1 MPQDARQL
9 ACIGELVAPEPL
21 AVTLFEAKPPAF
33 VVEAYY
39 DAEPAL
45 DVIAD
50 ALAGLAANLGAPS
63 LEAVPDENWVAL
75 SQRALPPVA
84 AGRFFVHGSHDR
96 QRFATRRTAIEI
108 EAGEA
113 FGTGHNATTAL
124 CLEAIDLLARRR
136 RFRRVIDLGCGSGV
150 LAIASARA
158 FPAARMLAVDNDPLA
173 TAVARANARLN
184 RVAARVR
191 VVDAAGFGHAMVRR
205 AQPFDLVLANILPG
219 PLIELAPE
227 HAPGAAAGRHRRA
240 VGPARPSGAR
250 GARDVCRGWLP
261 ARAPRLPR
269 RLDCA
274 GACAAVDPA
283 AGSRIASASA
293 SASGMTGVRRWR
305 RGAALATLAPAY
317 ERQPG
322 STRLA
327 RSIYKDEHELF
338 RKTVKAFIDREIAPH
353 YERWE
358 KEGQVSREVWR
369 KAGEAGLLLT
379 DMPEEYGGGGADFL
393 YSAVMIEEMAK
404 RVFTAPGFRLHSDI
418 VAPYILNYGSEEQ
431 KRTWLPRMAK
441 GEVITAIAMTEPGTG
456 SDLQAIRTTALR
468 KGNELVVNGQK
479 TFITNG
485 GLADL
490 VIVAAKTD
498 TAAGA
503 KGVTLV
509 LVETDRPGFKRG
521 RNLKKIGQNAQD
533 TAELFFEDVRVPPS
547 NILGEEGRGFACLM
561 NQLPRERLLVGI
573 GSVAIMEAAL
583 AWTIDYT
590 RERKAFGKAI
600 AEFQNTRFKLAEV
613 KTEVTVARVFLDH
626 CLELFLAGEL
636 DATTAAMSKWWLT
649 ELDNKVLDTCLQLF
663 GGYGYML
670 EYPIARAYAD
680 ARVHRIYA
688 GTTEIMKELVARS
701 L

>member
-1 MPQDARQL
+1 MRVPGTGTSLRVLADVQNEDVGTAELQVDARL
-9 ACIGELVAPEPL
+9 ALLHGADHLGSEHAL
-21 AVTLFEAKPPAF
+21 
-33 VVEAYY
+33 VEAGRRFRVAGEQV
-39 DAEPAL
+39 DMVEGEFGHVGFPL
-45 DVIAD
+45 
-50 ALAGLAANLGAPS
+50 LGLAARKA
-63 LEAVPDENWVAL
+63 
-75 SQRALPPVA
+75 
-84 AGRFFVHGSHDR
+84 
-96 QRFATRRTAIEI
+96 
-108 EAGEA
+108 
-113 FGTGHNATTAL
+113 
-124 CLEAIDLLARRR
+124 C
-136 RFRRVIDLGCGSGV
+136 
-150 LAIASARA
+150 
-158 FPAARMLAVDNDPLA
+158 
-173 TAVARANARLN
+173 
-184 RVAARVR
+184 
-191 VVDAAGFGHAMVRR
+191 
-205 AQPFDLVLANILPG
+205 
-219 PLIELAPE
+219 
-227 HAPGAAAGRHRRA
+227 HRRW
-240 VGPARPSGAR
+240 PRSN
-250 GARDVCRGWLP
+250 
-261 ARAPRLPR
+261 PRLKR
-269 RLDCA
+269 ARQ
-274 GACAAVDPA
+274 
-283 AGSRIASASA
+283 
-293 SASGMTGVRRWR
+293 WR
-305 RGAALATLAPAY
+305 RGAPLATLAPASQC
-317 ERQPG
+317 QPW

-327 RSIYKDEHELF
+327 RNLYQEEHELF
-338 RKTVKAFIDREIAPH
+338 RNTVNAFIDREIAPH
-353 YERWE
+353 YARWE
-358 KEGQVSREVWR
+358 KEGQVSREVWK

-379 DMPEEYGGGGADFL
+379 DVPAEYGGSGADFL
-393 YSAVMIEEMAK
+393 YSAVMIDEMAK
-404 RVFTAPGFRLHSDI
+404 RVYTAPGFRLHSDI

-468 KGNELVVNGQK
+468 QGNELVVNGQK

-498 TAAGA
+498 TSAGA

-509 LVETDRPGFKRG
+509 LVETERPGFKRG
-521 RNLKKIGQNAQD
+521 RNLEKIGQNAQD

-547 NILGEEGRGFACLM
+547 NMLGEEGRGFACLM
-561 NQLPRERLLVGI
+561 NQLPRERLLVAI

-583 AWTIDYT
+583 QWTIDYT

-613 KTEVTVARVFLDH
+613 KTEVTVARVFLNH